1 MMGCSLT
8 IPISAGRLNLGT
20 WQVLLIV
27 WYVFSELNDLRT
39 LAHSK
44 QVEGLGHSRQSG
56 KMVTALNREVES
68 ALDNK
73 LANFLLMFQILSS

>member
-27 WYVFSELNDLRT
+27 WYVFSDLNDFGT

-44 QVEGLGHSRQSG
+44 QVEGLGFI
-56 KMVTALNREVES
+56 
-68 ALDNK
+68 LDSQAK
-73 LANFLLMFQILSS
+73 W